1 MATKQASQ
9 GGPNIIG
16 DLSGDNKDLNGS
28 ESTTRSS
35 NKSMTLSN
43 GGPLSEYWRAEP
55 LSGSERSKVASIIK
69 ACTDHDLKKLAA
81 LSSTEGG
88 FVEDEVRRMA
98 WPILLGSEDVPE
110 PNTEWKDLPAH
121 KDEAQVALDVN
132 RAFVYYPRNETDA
145 VLDTRRAALTDLIIS
160 VLRTHPS
167 LSYFQG
173 YHDIAQVLLLVLGLE
188 PARPA
193 LARLSL
199 LKIRDF
205 LLPTITGTE
214 SQLKLLIPLL
224 YVSDPDLYKQISG
237 LQPFFALAAVLTM
250 FAHDVQEYG
259 GISRLF
265 DYLLSHDAV
274 SLIYMTVA
282 MITLRKDELLDIEED
297 EPEMLYAVLSKL
309 PRTLDLEGLIR
320 RTEGLRE
327 RFPMEKLPP
336 RVWRS
341 ISTFS
346 VLKTTLDLEA
356 TSRQDLHDGE
366 VWLDLHAKEI
376 QRQKAREE
384 TIKKMRKTA
393 YLYRKPASA
402 VVLAVFVGALSVW
415 LGRSGNAS
423 ASPIIRLANN
433 VQQRVVHSIAQALG
447 FRI

>member
-1 MATKQASQ
+1 M
-9 GGPNIIG
+9 
-16 DLSGDNKDLNGS
+16 
-28 ESTTRSS
+28 
-35 NKSMTLSN
+35 
-43 GGPLSEYWRAEP
+43 
-55 LSGSERSKVASIIK
+55 
-69 ACTDHDLKKLAA
+69 
-81 LSSTEGG
+81 
-88 FVEDEVRRMA
+88 
-98 WPILLGSEDVPE
+98 
-110 PNTEWKDLPAH
+110 
-121 KDEAQVALDVN
+121 
-132 RAFVYYPRNETDA
+132 
-145 VLDTRRAALTDLIIS
+145 
-160 VLRTHPS
+160 
-167 LSYFQG
+167 
-173 YHDIAQVLLLVLGLE
+173 LGLE

-259 GISRLF
+259 GIARLF
-265 DYLLSHDAV
+265 DYFLSHDAV

-327 RFPMEKLPP
+327 RFPMDKLPP

-346 VLKTTLDLEA
+346 VLKTTLDPEA

-384 TIKKMRKTA
+384 KIKKMRKTA

-415 LGRSGNAS
+415 LGRSGS
-423 ASPIIRLANN
+423 ASTSPIVRLANN
-433 VQQRVVHSIAQALG
+433 VQQRVVYSIAQALG